1 VTIGE
6 DRPLTIVEGVATALL
21 SAEDIIEARVVGA
34 DLALDDM
41 TEIEIAIID
50 HLVEVAIIV
59 TEAEAPEPSIED
71 VILMVMIGIDE
82 IVAIANLDLHEDPLV
97 KNTVEKT
104 EIVDL
109 AVMKAPEIEV
119 LTTVE

>member
-1 VTIGE
+1 
-6 DRPLTIVEGVATALL
+6 
-21 SAEDIIEARVVGA
+21 
-34 DLALDDM
+34 M